1 MATRVAAQPGRSPGP
16 GLGLDE
22 QLCFSLYAASRA
34 VRARYRPLLDDLGLT
49 YPQYLV
55 MLVLW
60 ESGPISVRGLGR
72 RLHLDSGTLSP
83 VLKRLEA
90 AGLVVR
96 HRGVPDDRSVEVTL
110 TSAGRALRSRAERI
124 PPQVADATGL
134 GRSDFLRLVA
144 ELEALS
150 ARLASSE

>member
-1 MATRVAAQPGRSPGP
+1 MATDASAPP

-22 QLCFSLYAASRA
+22 QLCFTLYAASRA
-34 VRARYRPLLDDLGLT
+34 VRSRYRDLLGELGLT

-60 ESGPISVRGLGR
+60 SEGPISVRGLGEH
-72 RLHLDSGTLSP
+72 LMLDSGTLSP

-96 HRGVPDDRSVEVTL
+96 RRGVPDERSVEVSL
-110 TSAGRALRSRAERI
+110 TQAGARLRSRAEAV
-124 PPQVADATGL
+124 PPEMSEAMGL
-134 GRSDFLRLVA
+134 SGGDSRRLLK
-144 ELEALS
+144 ELEALTRRVGS
-150 ARLASSE
+150 A